1 MARKAGLT
9 VGLIVPMVSTDAT
22 TALELFGS
30 NPYVADAE
38 TLESLRV
45 IALQIAQYKQRKRAE
60 RSLRFIASH
69 DELTGLLNRAALQ
82 HELARAIR
90 RSNRHQR
97 QFAVM
102 FVDLDRFKHIN
113 DTLGH
118 GVGDEMIKICGARLT
133 TLLRDTDVVA
143 RFGGDEF
150 VLLLENLSGP
160 NDAEVLA
167 EKVLTCCAEPF
178 VIEGRELHVSASVG
192 VSIYPENGADAEA
205 LLKNADTAM
214 YRAKERGRNTY
225 RLYAAKMNAQSTEQL
240 MLESALR
247 HALERGELEM
257 YYQPK
262 MNLQTQRIVGV
273 EALMR
278 WHHPVL
284 GMIPPMQ
291 FIPIAEEIGLIVSMG
306 KWALERACA
315 DSRSW
320 QKFGLPEVLMSVN
333 LSPRQFESSTLIADI
348 RAVLEASGL
357 EPSLLELEITEGAV
371 MANPEHAA
379 KLLRTIRDMGV
390 SLAIDDFG
398 TGYSSL
404 SYLKHFPLSTVKI
417 DRSFINDLSQDP
429 DARALIDGII
439 TLAHGLRMKVVA
451 EGIETIAQL
460 DYLRS
465 HGCDEAQGYWLCK
478 PVPADE
484 ARDFMARHLRNQF
497 APPVVA

>member
-1 MARKAGLT
+1 
-9 VGLIVPMVSTDAT
+9 
-22 TALELFGS
+22 
-30 NPYVADAE
+30 
-38 TLESLRV
+38 
-45 IALQIAQYKQRKRAE
+45 
-60 RSLRFIASH
+60 
-69 DELTGLLNRAALQ
+69 
-82 HELARAIR
+82 
-90 RSNRHQR
+90 
-97 QFAVM
+97 
-102 FVDLDRFKHIN
+102 
-113 DTLGH
+113 
-118 GVGDEMIKICGARLT
+118 
-133 TLLRDTDVVA
+133 
-143 RFGGDEF
+143 
-150 VLLLENLSGP
+150 
-160 NDAEVLA
+160 
-167 EKVLTCCAEPF
+167 
-178 VIEGRELHVSASVG
+178 
-192 VSIYPENGADAEA
+192 
-205 LLKNADTAM
+205 
-214 YRAKERGRNTY
+214 
-225 RLYAAKMNAQSTEQL
+225 
-240 MLESALR
+240 
-247 HALERGELEM
+247 
-257 YYQPK
+257 
-262 MNLQTQRIVGV
+262 
-273 EALMR
+273 
-278 WHHPVL
+278 
-284 GMIPPMQ
+284 MQ